1 MQNIKSDNSGSE
13 ADGSMNQTT
22 HSMVDRPF
30 FYLPQFSQQ
39 VPVQV
44 QMQLPN
50 VQPRNMPSAT
60 VNANRRCD
68 ICNKVFS
75 TPGNCSIHKK
85 KHTSDNEKV
94 QCDDCGKSFSTP
106 GNLAIHKRIHTGE
119 KAVRCDVN
127 KHSDCLSLF
136 LYLSC
141 SDRPTTQILNPCF
154 LYSDRFVTKNSCTV
168 AI

>member
-1 MQNIKSDNSGSE
+1 MQNIKSDSSGNDT
-13 ADGSMNQTT
+13 DGSMSQSSHT
-22 HSMVDRPF
+22 MDRPF
-30 FYLPQFSQQ
+30 FYLPQFSQP

-44 QMQLPN
+44 QMPLPN

-85 KHTSDNEKV
+85 KHSADNEKV
-94 QCDDCGKSFSTP
+94 QCEDCGKNFSTP

-127 KHSDCLSLF
+127 SVFFFLFFVYLPNLNCICLQIEWQTILITGFLF
-136 LYLSC
+136 EYW
-141 SDRPTTQILNPCF
+141 F
-154 LYSDRFVTKNSCTV
+154 
-168 AI
+168 

>member
-1 MQNIKSDNSGSE
+1 MQNLKGDSSGNDT
-13 ADGSMNQTT
+13 DGSMNQTS
-22 HSMVDRPF
+22 HPMVDRPF
-30 FYLPQFSQQ
+30 FYLPQFTQP

-85 KHTSDNEKV
+85 KHSADNEKV
-94 QCDDCGKSFSTP
+94 QCDDCGKNFSTP
-106 GNLAIHKRIHTGE
+106 GNLAIHKRIHGANPE

-127 KHSDCLSLF
+127 EIVPFKLSPNEN
-136 LYLSC
+136 
-141 SDRPTTQILNPCF
+141 DEN
-154 LYSDRFVTKNSCTV
+154 TK
-168 AI
+168 

>member
-1 MQNIKSDNSGSE
+1 MYLDSSSSSSSPSSVCSAMQNIKTDSSGNDT
-13 ADGSMNQTT
+13 DGTSTMSQTAPS
-22 HSMVDRPF
+22 HAMVDRPF
-30 FYLPQFSQQ
+30 FYLPQFTQP

-85 KHTSDNEKV
+85 KHSADNEKV
-94 QCDDCGKSFSTP
+94 QCDDCGKNFSTP

-119 KAVRCDVN
+119 KAVRCDVITIVEMFI
-127 KHSDCLSLF
+127 HFSSLGVWR
-136 LYLSC
+136 S
-141 SDRPTTQILNPCF
+141 
-154 LYSDRFVTKNSCTV
+154 
-168 AI
+168 

>member
-1 MQNIKSDNSGSE
+1 MQTIKTDSSE
-13 ADGSMNQTT
+13 NDTVGTSTMSQTAS
-22 HSMVDRPF
+22 HAMVDRPF
-30 FYLPQFSQQ
+30 FYLPQFTQP

-85 KHTSDNEKV
+85 KHSADAEKV
-94 QCDDCGKSFSTP
+94 QCDDCGKNFSTP

-119 KAVRCDVN
+119 KAVRCDVIVHFMFFYHACVCVCWMQ
-127 KHSDCLSLF
+127 K
-136 LYLSC
+136 
-141 SDRPTTQILNPCF
+141 LNF
-154 LYSDRFVTKNSCTV
+154 SFTV
-168 AI
+168 LHKGVR

>member
-1 MQNIKSDNSGSE
+1 MQNIKTDSSGNDT
-13 ADGSMNQTT
+13 DGTSTMSQSAAS
-22 HSMVDRPF
+22 HAMVDRPF
-30 FYLPQFSQQ
+30 FYLPQFTQP

-85 KHTSDNEKV
+85 KHSADNEKV
-94 QCDDCGKSFSTP
+94 QCDDCGKNFSTP
-106 GNLAIHKRIHTGE
+106 GNLAIHKRE
-119 KAVRCDVN
+119 
-127 KHSDCLSLF
+127 
-136 LYLSC
+136 Y
-141 SDRPTTQILNPCF
+141 TT
-154 LYSDRFVTKNSCTV
+154 
-168 AI
+168 